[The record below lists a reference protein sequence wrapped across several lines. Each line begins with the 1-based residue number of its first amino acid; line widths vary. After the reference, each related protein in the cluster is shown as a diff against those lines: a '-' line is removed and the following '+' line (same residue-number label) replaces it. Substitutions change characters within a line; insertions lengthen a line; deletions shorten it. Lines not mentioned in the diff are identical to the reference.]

1 MTFKQY
7 TLYFANQILLFNH
20 KPIEIKIL
28 WVYSATNIIK
38 LPSSQSHQHN
48 IVTKLTVS
56 YLCCKIFNGYNDS
69 EFRIYFDR
77 FQISGCL
84 QRQCQNSLELKLP
97 ISWRH
102 QFKCSGLTS
111 NFEQLTD
118 TSSMI
123 WNCLGHVEILKLYP
137 LQIESIF
144 VPFKLHEKIYDQT
157 WITIRNLRINPIYTG
172 LRNPYSHIRMTMS

>member
-1 MTFKQY
+1 MWSK
-7 TLYFANQILLFNH
+7 LKLF
-20 KPIEIKIL
+20 I
-28 WVYSATNIIK
+28 
-38 LPSSQSHQHN
+38 
-48 IVTKLTVS
+48 
-56 YLCCKIFNGYNDS
+56 GYNDS
-69 EFRIYFDR
+69 EMRIYFDR

-118 TSSMI
+118 TNSMI
-123 WNCLGHVEILKLYP
+123 WNCLDHVEILKLYP
-137 LQIESIF
+137 LQIESNY
-144 VPFKLHEKIYDQT
+144 VPFKLGEKIYDQT

-172 LRNPYSHIRMTMS
+172 LRKPYSHIRVMTSPSVLTQPILILEFLMMTRFKKCESMK